1 MGLGL
6 PLPRPHECRV
16 RRHVRTI
23 NAQTER
29 SPVDPAHPSHCART
43 CLGSGL
49 GSGSG
54 GNIPL
59 SLSLSL
65 SDGGMRLSDPCV
77 AQLLPVAGNFSRCR
91 RTRFIGVLVSSEP
104 CTHVNARLLPRRW
117 FLQLHW
123 VPGRAHTDAQ
133 CINICTKTNST
144 QIHGDG
150 NDGNVSGFGDGRE
163 PPPECPPELP

>member
-1 MGLGL
+1 
-6 PLPRPHECRV
+6 V
-16 RRHVRTI
+16 RAERTFFFPCMEGCSCTPFFSRRRARATGGSTRKGDLARLHSASGFHGTNALAAARSSATSRKHVTIRTI
-23 NAQTER
+23 
-29 SPVDPAHPSHCART
+29 SPGGWFGSLCRT
-43 CLGSGL
+43 S
-49 GSGSG
+49 
-54 GNIPL
+54 N
-59 SLSLSL
+59 
-65 SDGGMRLSDPCV
+65 V
-77 AQLLPVAGNFSRCR
+77 
-91 RTRFIGVLVSSEP
+91 GVLVSSEL

>member
-1 MGLGL
+1 L
-6 PLPRPHECRV
+6 PVKDEWCTGRGIPRLTAMVLQVGVIFESNNFLLSFV
-16 RRHVRTI
+16 ITTAA
-23 NAQTER
+23 AQEVGRSVARCPSIVLCAHRAMESLSMENDVT
-29 SPVDPAHPSHCART
+29 SPVTSY
-43 CLGSGL
+43 
-49 GSGSG
+49 
-54 GNIPL
+54 
-59 SLSLSL
+59 
-65 SDGGMRLSDPCV
+65 
-77 AQLLPVAGNFSRCR
+77 
-91 RTRFIGVLVSSEP
+91 IGVLMSSEL